1 MSKGLQI
8 PGKRILYKLRKGSKG
23 IFSLSDLGLSSQGR
37 GKNGELADWKILNR
51 LIQKGLVTKTKTKK
65 YYLTD
70 DGKKVAD
77 EVIKEVDAYINF
89 FR

>member
-1 MSKGLQI
+1 MTVHHKLNA
-8 PGKRILYKLRKGSKG
+8 KRILYKLRKGSKG
-23 IFSLSDLGLSSQGR
+23 IFSLSDLGMSTQGR
-37 GKNGELADWKILNR
+37 GKNGELADLKTLSR
-51 LIQKGLVTKTKTKK
+51 LIQKGLVVKTKTKK

>member
-1 MSKGLQI
+1 MTIHYKLNA
-8 PGKRILYKLRKGSKG
+8 KRILYKLRKGSQG
-23 IFSLSDLGLSSQGR
+23 IFSLSELGLSTQGR
-37 GKNGELADWKILNR
+37 GKNGEHTDRETLIR
-51 LIQKGLVTKTKTKK
+51 LIKKGLVAITKTKK

-77 EVIKEVDAYINF
+77 EIVQEVDAYINF